1 MMTLS
6 EAILEMD
13 DLAKQ
18 WKGSKASTDAKQ
30 IADWLR
36 ELKQYRE
43 MITDDEMLI
52 GEFKTEQV

>member
-1 MMTLS
+1 MTLS

-18 WKGSKASTDAKQ
+18 WKGSKASTDAQQ
-30 IADWLR
+30 IANWLR

>member
-1 MMTLS
+1 MTLS

-30 IADWLR
+30 IANWLR